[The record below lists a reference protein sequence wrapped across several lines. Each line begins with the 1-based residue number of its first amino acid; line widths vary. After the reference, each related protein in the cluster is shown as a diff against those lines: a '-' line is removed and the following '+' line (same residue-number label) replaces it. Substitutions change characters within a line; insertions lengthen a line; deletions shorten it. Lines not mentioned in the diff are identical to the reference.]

1 MRSTTASPRIAV
13 VSCRQRLHRI
23 VQHMAQCTAQCIV
36 QDIPQCIA
44 RCIVHHMVCQYH
56 MPQCTVQLPVLC
68 TVKAAIAEFCPKS
81 CDAAAIDFGC
91 GVGKYLPLLAEHTV
105 RCLPPAL
112 HRTLHSVICMHC
124 IYTAYTLLIQCIHST
139 HTLLSANALHMYG
152 ACRRVWWASTSR
164 VASSPSPAR
173 AVTPRGALHTACHVH
188 SMVHCIAASMVHAM
202 VRRCQRWVGGLVGWW
217 VGGC

>member
-1 MRSTTASPRIAV
+1 MGEGWDDEIHDSLSEDSGGV
-13 VSCRQRLHRI
+13 VQ
-23 VQHMAQCTAQCIV
+23 
-36 QDIPQCIA
+36 
-44 RCIVHHMVCQYH
+44 
-56 MPQCTVQLPVLC
+56 
-68 TVKAAIAEFCPKS
+68 AAIAEFCPKS

-105 RCLPPAL
+105 RCLQPAL
-112 HRTLHSVICMHC
+112 HRTLHSVFCMHC

-139 HTLLSANALHMYG
+139 HTLFSANALHMYG
-152 ACRRVWWASTSR
+152 TCRRVWWVSTSR

-188 SMVHCIAASMVHAM
+188 SMVHCIAASMVYAM

-217 VGGC
+217 VGGLVDVKTDRCIIVPPAPSL

>member
-1 MRSTTASPRIAV
+1 M
-13 VSCRQRLHRI
+13 HRT
-23 VQHMAQCTAQCIV
+23 VHRMAQPMVQCIV

-56 MPQCTVQLPVLC
+56 IPQCTVQLPVPRIEQ
-68 TVKAAIAEFCPKS
+68 AAIAEFCPKS

-139 HTLLSANALHMYG
+139 HTPLSANALHMYG

-164 VASSPSPAR
+164 VASFPSPAR
-173 AVTPRGALHTACHVH
+173 AVTPRGALHTAYCMPCACACACHVH
-188 SMVHCIAASMVHAM
+188 VHVHAM
-202 VRRCQRWVGGLVGWW
+202 CMCMCVGAKGGLVGWW